1 MKLKPITIA
10 FAVGASLMM
19 TSCVNKAVN
28 ERNTTNIFN
37 IESQGDMAVTLYY
50 DVEEPTITFITPG
63 GTKISAESLP
73 TNRDNGAVC
82 YHITNAAPGQWRM
95 SYDKKNNR
103 TLEVNW
109 APDINMED
117 LI

>member
-10 FAVGASLMM
+10 LVVGASLMM
-19 TSCVNKAVN
+19 TSCVNKAAN

-63 GTKISAESLP
+63 GTKISADSLP
-73 TNRDNGAVC
+73 TDRGNNAVC
-82 YHITNAAPGQWRM
+82 YHIADAAPGQWKM
-95 SYDKKNNR
+95 AYDKKSNNS
-103 TLEVNW
+103 LDVNW
-109 APDINMED
+109 APDIRP
-117 LI
+117 IFYT